1 MKKHFKVSWQHI
13 RRSPYQA
20 LAAIL
25 VMSLTF
31 TIAAVFILLAT
42 GSQAILNW
50 FETRPQ
56 VTAFF
61 KEGTKMEQ
69 VEDLKARLQAS
80 GKVSQIKYVSK
91 EEALAIYRE
100 QNKEDPL
107 LLEMVTANILP
118 ASLEVSATK
127 LSDLSEVASILKSE
141 PQVEEVIFQEDVISS
156 LSAWTSAL
164 RKIGAGLT
172 IALALIS
179 LLVILV
185 IIGMKVALR
194 KEEIEILKL
203 IGATP
208 WYIRAPFVLEGIFY
222 GLVGATISWIITYIL
237 LLYST
242 PLLVSFLS
250 GIPILPVSPIFML
263 VLLSGLIFGGT
274 MIGVLGSILA
284 TRRYLK

>member
-1 MKKHFKVSWQHI
+1 MMKHFKVAWQHI

-20 LAAIL
+20 LSAVL
-25 VMSLTF
+25 VMTLTF
-31 TIAAVFILLAT
+31 TIAAIFILLAA

-61 KEGTKMEQ
+61 REGTKIEQ
-69 VEDLKARLQAS
+69 VEALKARLEAS
-80 GKVSQIKYVSK
+80 AKVSQMKYVSK

-118 ASLEVSATK
+118 ASLEVSAIK
-127 LSDLSEVASILKSE
+127 LSDLGEVAQILKNE

-164 RKIGAGLT
+164 RRIGAGLT
-172 IALALIS
+172 ITLGIIS

-185 IIGMKVALR
+185 IIGMKIALR

-203 IGATP
+203 IGATS
-208 WYIRAPFVLEGIFY
+208 WYIRAPFILEGVFY
-222 GLVGATISWIITYIL
+222 GVVGGTFAWIITYIL
-237 LLYST
+237 LLYTT

-250 GIPILPVSPIFML
+250 GIPILPVDPLFML
-263 VLLSGLIFGGT
+263 VLLSALVFGGAA
-274 MIGVLGSILA
+274 IGTLGSLLA

>member
-31 TIAAVFILLAT
+31 TIAAIFILLAA

-69 VEDLKARLQAS
+69 VEDLKVRLQAS
-80 GKVSQIKYVSK
+80 GKVSQMKYVSK

-141 PQVEEVIFQEDVISS
+141 SQVEEVIFQEDVISS

-164 RKIGAGLT
+164 RKIGVGLT
-172 IALALIS
+172 LALATIS
-179 LLVILV
+179 LLVLLV
-185 IIGMKVALR
+185 IIGMKIALR
-194 KEEIEILKL
+194 KE
-203 IGATP
+203 
-208 WYIRAPFVLEGIFY
+208 
-222 GLVGATISWIITYIL
+222 
-237 LLYST
+237 
-242 PLLVSFLS
+242 
-250 GIPILPVSPIFML
+250 
-263 VLLSGLIFGGT
+263 
-274 MIGVLGSILA
+274 
-284 TRRYLK
+284 